1 MFNYFFALYNGEK
14 QMKLF
19 SQTVKLLTS
28 LFFLIALVSCT
39 ATQQT
44 SEQLVNL
51 QIQMSD
57 LHKSRT
63 DSNSRMEELNNKLFL
78 IQKKIEAN
86 AEDIHQLSSGIED
99 LKSQALI
106 ATPPEEL
113 DTYSM
118 APLTLKEEKEIKT
131 SESDKPSIKTPVIDD
146 QKTIKKAAEKVQTV
160 AKTPSQDTE
169 SKEKPLLKGTESP
182 EDIYKKA
189 YTLFEK
195 RSFSESYEVFNHFLQ
210 RFPNHLLS
218 DNAQYWIGEVFYSQ
232 RDFRRSITEFSK
244 VLDIFPKGNKAPDAL
259 FKMSLSYEALQDKSA
274 YINTLK
280 RLVAIYPTSSVALK
294 AQEKLKVLEP

>member
-1 MFNYFFALYNGEK
+1 
-14 QMKLF
+14 MKSF
-19 SQTVKLLTS
+19 SQTFKLLTS
-28 LFFLIALVSCT
+28 LFSLFALISC
-39 ATQQT
+39 AQTQQT
-44 SEQLVNL
+44 SEQLLNL

-57 LHKSRT
+57 LQKSQT
-63 DSNSRMEELNNKLFL
+63 DSNSRMEEINNKLFL
-78 IQKKIEAN
+78 IHKKIEAN
-86 AEDIHQLSSGIED
+86 AKDIHQLSSGIED

-131 SESDKPSIKTPVIDD
+131 SEPDKPLMETPATDVK
-146 QKTIKKAAEKVQTV
+146 KTIQKPEENVPPEITKPVKKVQTL
-160 AKTPSQDTE
+160 AKIPSQPIET
-169 SKEKPLLKGTESP
+169 KEKPLFKGTESP

-195 RSFSESYEVFNHFLQ
+195 RSFSKSHEIFNHFLQ

-232 RDFRRSITEFSK
+232 RDFRRAITEFSK

-259 FKMSLSYEALQDKSA
+259 FKMSLSYEALQDESA
-274 YINTLK
+274 NINTLK
-280 RLVAIYPTSSVALK
+280 RLVAMYPTSSVALK

>member
-1 MFNYFFALYNGEK
+1 
-14 QMKLF
+14 MKLF

-146 QKTIKKAAEKVQTV
+146 QKTIKKPAEKVQTV

>member
-1 MFNYFFALYNGEK
+1 
-14 QMKLF
+14 MKSF
-19 SQTVKLLTS
+19 SQTFKLLTS
-28 LFFLIALVSCT
+28 LFFLFALISC
-39 ATQQT
+39 AQTQQT
-44 SEQLVNL
+44 SEQLLNL
-51 QIQMSD
+51 QLQMSD
-57 LHKSRT
+57 LQKSQT
-63 DSNSRMEELNNKLFL
+63 NSNSRMEELNNKLFL

-86 AEDIHQLSSGIED
+86 AKGIHQLSSGIED

-106 ATPPEEL
+106 AIPPEEL

-118 APLTLKEEKEIKT
+118 APLTSKIE
-131 SESDKPSIKTPVIDD
+131 TPVIDV
-146 QKTIKKAAEKVQTV
+146 QETIRKPEDKVQTS
-160 AKTPSQDTE
+160 AKIPSQAIGIN
-169 SKEKPLLKGTESP
+169 KKPLFKGNEAP

-195 RSFSESYEVFNHFLQ
+195 RSFSESHEIFNHFLQ

-232 RDFRRSITEFSK
+232 RDFRRAITEFSK

-259 FKMSLSYEALQDKSA
+259 FKMSLSYEALQDEDA
-274 YINTLK
+274 HINTLK
-280 RLVAIYPTSSVALK
+280 RLIAIYPTSNIALK

>member
-1 MFNYFFALYNGEK
+1 
-14 QMKLF
+14 MKSF

-28 LFFLIALVSCT
+28 LFFLITLVSCT

-86 AEDIHQLSSGIED
+86 AKDIHQLSSGIED

-146 QKTIKKAAEKVQTV
+146 QKTIKKPAKKVQTL
-160 AKTPSQDTE
+160 AKAPSQNAK
-169 SKEKPLLKGTESP
+169 SKEKSLFKGTESP

-195 RSFSESYEVFNHFLQ
+195 RSFSESYDVFNHFLQ
-210 RFPNHLLS
+210 RFPDHLLS

-259 FKMSLSYEALQDKSA
+259 FKMSLSYEALQDESA